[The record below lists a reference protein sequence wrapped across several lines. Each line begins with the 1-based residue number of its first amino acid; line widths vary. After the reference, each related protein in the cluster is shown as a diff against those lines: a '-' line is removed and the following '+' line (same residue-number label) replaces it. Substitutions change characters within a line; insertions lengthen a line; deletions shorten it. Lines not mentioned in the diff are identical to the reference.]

1 LFVAAWL
8 LTSALELALM
18 LSLGHG
24 LVLPMEKGSQHR
36 TGLDLLAAGALLAL
50 GLREVLNAGEEGESP
65 AWSRRLA
72 GFGALPLLPLL
83 GLSSLVQV
91 VSPDDLFLYAKASG
105 NLLAAGLDRSRE
117 WLVGGFF
124 TLSTA
129 VLLLVP
135 LLAMAVLGRERVIP
149 GLEGGKSWLLRNA
162 DPLVGLVSLALAAG
176 LALNASLIARA
187 EREPEQLLAEV
198 CARNRFAAL
207 RLLRQLPEAGQERFS
222 CVQAGRT
229 LEVLTQVSAAGNPDF
244 RQVRVQIRQ
253 PESAGGVVLLNLA
266 TVLGRY

>member
-1 LFVAAWL
+1 MPPIGGSPLNLLSLGAELAGFGLAIAFSPLHIALLLLLLLGPDPLRRGGLFVAAWL

-36 TGLDLLAAGALLAL
+36 TGLDLVAAGALLAL
-50 GLREVLNAGEEGESP
+50 GLRELLNAGEEGESP

-129 VLLLVP
+129 LLLLVP
-135 LLAMAVLGRERVIP
+135 LLALAVLGRERVIP

-162 DPLVGLVSLALAAG
+162 DPLVGLVSLALAVYLG
-176 LALNASLIARA
+176 WQGI
-187 EREPEQLLAEV
+187 EG
-198 CARNRFAAL
+198 L
-207 RLLRQLPEAGQERFS
+207 RLG
-222 CVQAGRT
+222 
-229 LEVLTQVSAAGNPDF
+229 
-244 RQVRVQIRQ
+244 
-253 PESAGGVVLLNLA
+253 
-266 TVLGRY
+266 

>member
-1 LFVAAWL
+1 MTQRQGPQWPPIGGALLNLLSLGAELAGFGLAIAFSPLHIALLLLLLLGPDPLRRGGWFVAAWL

-50 GLREVLNAGEEGESP
+50 GLRELLSAGEEGESP

-124 TLSTA
+124 TLSTTL
-129 VLLLVP
+129 LLLVP
-135 LLAMAVLGRERVIP
+135 LLALALLGRERVIP
-149 GLEGGKSWLLRNA
+149 SLEGGKSWLLRNA
-162 DPLVGLVSLALAAG
+162 DPLVGLVSLALAVYLG
-176 LALNASLIARA
+176 WQGI
-187 EREPEQLLAEV
+187 EG
-198 CARNRFAAL
+198 L
-207 RLLRQLPEAGQERFS
+207 RLG
-222 CVQAGRT
+222 
-229 LEVLTQVSAAGNPDF
+229 
-244 RQVRVQIRQ
+244 
-253 PESAGGVVLLNLA
+253 
-266 TVLGRY
+266 

>member
-1 LFVAAWL
+1 MVPTGGVLLNLLSLGAELAGFGLAIGFSPLHIALLLLLLLGPDPLRRGGWFVAAWL
-8 LTSALELALM
+8 LTSALELGLM

-50 GLREVLNAGEEGESP
+50 GMRELLSAGQEGESP

-124 TLSTA
+124 ILSTTL
-129 VLLLVP
+129 LLLVP
-135 LLAMAVLGRERVIP
+135 LLALALLGRERVIP
-149 GLEGGKSWLLRNA
+149 SLEGGKSWLLRNA
-162 DPLVGLVSLALAAG
+162 DPLVGLVSLTLAVYLG
-176 LALNASLIARA
+176 WQGI
-187 EREPEQLLAEV
+187 EG
-198 CARNRFAAL
+198 L
-207 RLLRQLPEAGQERFS
+207 RLG
-222 CVQAGRT
+222 
-229 LEVLTQVSAAGNPDF
+229 
-244 RQVRVQIRQ
+244 
-253 PESAGGVVLLNLA
+253 
-266 TVLGRY
+266 

>member
-1 LFVAAWL
+1 MTPIGGSPLNLLSLGAELAGFGLAIAFSPLHIALLLLLLLGPDPLRRGGLFVAAWL

-50 GLREVLNAGEEGESP
+50 GLRELLNAGEEGESP

-72 GFGALPLLPLL
+72 DFGALPLLPLL

-129 VLLLVP
+129 LLLLVP
-135 LLAMAVLGRERVIP
+135 LLV
-149 GLEGGKSWLLRNA
+149 
-162 DPLVGLVSLALAAG
+162 
-176 LALNASLIARA
+176 
-187 EREPEQLLAEV
+187 
-198 CARNRFAAL
+198 
-207 RLLRQLPEAGQERFS
+207 
-222 CVQAGRT
+222 
-229 LEVLTQVSAAGNPDF
+229 
-244 RQVRVQIRQ
+244 
-253 PESAGGVVLLNLA
+253 
-266 TVLGRY
+266 

>member
-1 LFVAAWL
+1 MDSNGGALLNLLSLGAELAGFGLAIGFSPFHIALLLLLLLGPEPLRRGGLFVAAWL

-24 LVLPMEKGSQHR
+24 LVLPMEKGTLYR

-50 GLREVLNAGEEGESP
+50 GLRELLSAGEEGESP

-129 VLLLVP
+129 LLLLVP
-135 LLAMAVLGRERVIP
+135 LLALVLLGRERVIP
-149 GLEGGKSWLLRNA
+149 SLEGGKSWLLRNA
-162 DPLVGLVSLALAAG
+162 DPLVGLVSLALAVYLG
-176 LALNASLIARA
+176 WQGI
-187 EREPEQLLAEV
+187 EG
-198 CARNRFAAL
+198 L
-207 RLLRQLPEAGQERFS
+207 RLG
-222 CVQAGRT
+222 
-229 LEVLTQVSAAGNPDF
+229 
-244 RQVRVQIRQ
+244 
-253 PESAGGVVLLNLA
+253 
-266 TVLGRY
+266 

>member
-1 LFVAAWL
+1 MAAWL

-50 GLREVLNAGEEGESP
+50 GLRELLSAGEEGESP

-124 TLSTA
+124 TLSTTL
-129 VLLLVP
+129 LLLVP
-135 LLAMAVLGRERVIP
+135 LLALALLGRERVIP
-149 GLEGGKSWLLRNA
+149 SLEGGKSWLLRNA
-162 DPLVGLVSLALAAG
+162 DPLVGLVSLVLAVYLG
-176 LALNASLIARA
+176 WQGI
-187 EREPEQLLAEV
+187 EG
-198 CARNRFAAL
+198 L
-207 RLLRQLPEAGQERFS
+207 RLG
-222 CVQAGRT
+222 
-229 LEVLTQVSAAGNPDF
+229 
-244 RQVRVQIRQ
+244 
-253 PESAGGVVLLNLA
+253 
-266 TVLGRY
+266 

>member
-1 LFVAAWL
+1 MAPIGGLLLNLLSLGAELAGFGLAIAFSPLHIALLLLLLLGPDPLRRGGWFVAAWL

-50 GLREVLNAGEEGESP
+50 GLRELLSAGGEGESP
-65 AWSRRLA
+65 AWSRRLD

-124 TLSTA
+124 TLSTTL
-129 VLLLVP
+129 LLLVP
-135 LLAMAVLGRERVIP
+135 LLALALLGRERVIP
-149 GLEGGKSWLLRNA
+149 SLEGGKSWLLRNA
-162 DPLVGLVSLALAAG
+162 DPLVGLVSLT
-176 LALNASLIARA
+176 LALYLGWQGI
-187 EREPEQLLAEV
+187 EG
-198 CARNRFAAL
+198 L
-207 RLLRQLPEAGQERFS
+207 RLG
-222 CVQAGRT
+222 
-229 LEVLTQVSAAGNPDF
+229 
-244 RQVRVQIRQ
+244 
-253 PESAGGVVLLNLA
+253 
-266 TVLGRY
+266 

>member
-1 LFVAAWL
+1 MDPNGGALLNLLSLGAELAGFGLAIGFSPLHIALLLLLLLGPDPLRRGGWFVAAWM

-50 GLREVLNAGEEGESP
+50 GLRELLSAGEEGESP

-124 TLSTA
+124 TLSTTL
-129 VLLLVP
+129 LLLVP
-135 LLAMAVLGRERVIP
+135 LLALALLGRERVIP
-149 GLEGGKSWLLRNA
+149 SLEGGKSWLLRNA
-162 DPLVGLVSLALAAG
+162 DPLVALVSLVLAVYLG
-176 LALNASLIARA
+176 WQGI
-187 EREPEQLLAEV
+187 EG
-198 CARNRFAAL
+198 L
-207 RLLRQLPEAGQERFS
+207 RLS
-222 CVQAGRT
+222 
-229 LEVLTQVSAAGNPDF
+229 
-244 RQVRVQIRQ
+244 
-253 PESAGGVVLLNLA
+253 
-266 TVLGRY
+266 